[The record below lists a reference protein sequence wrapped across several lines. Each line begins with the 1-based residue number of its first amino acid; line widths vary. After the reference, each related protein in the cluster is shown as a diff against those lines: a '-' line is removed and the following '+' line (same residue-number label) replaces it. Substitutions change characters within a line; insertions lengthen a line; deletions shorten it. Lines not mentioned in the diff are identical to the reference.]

1 MDIIQFAWAKF
12 TIITTS
18 LSGSSAG
25 DIFQQFGAAGTGK
38 LYRPLQ
44 GFFLPDHM
52 TLVIIR
58 KNRRQVAL
66 KVQKSASHYTE
77 AAMDEIEFLRK
88 VHSFCTSIYAEVMI
102 LVGIF
107 LNWQF
112 FLQASETQGSGS
124 DHVVRL
130 LDHFKHIG
138 PHGTH
143 VCMVFEPMGAN
154 LLSLIK
160 HYDYHGVPID
170 LVRHMARQVPLWC

>member
-1 MDIIQFAWAKF
+1 M
-12 TIITTS
+12 
-18 LSGSSAG
+18 
-25 DIFQQFGAAGTGK
+25 
-38 LYRPLQ
+38 
-44 GFFLPDHM
+44 H
-52 TLVIIR
+52 VIR

-88 VHSFCTSIYAEVMI
+88 VLHYFARSSAELIVSER
-102 LVGIF
+102 
-107 LNWQF
+107 F
-112 FLQASETQGSGS
+112 FQASGTPGSGS

-130 LDHFKHIG
+130 LDHFKHVG
-138 PHGTH
+138 PHGSH

-170 LVRHMARQVPLWC
+170 VVRHIARQVRFQLTK

>member
-1 MDIIQFAWAKF
+1 M
-12 TIITTS
+12 
-18 LSGSSAG
+18 
-25 DIFQQFGAAGTGK
+25 
-38 LYRPLQ
+38 
-44 GFFLPDHM
+44 
-52 TLVIIR
+52 
-58 KNRRQVAL
+58 AL

-88 VHSFCTSIYAEVMI
+88 VASLEWMEAVYLFSQTKLTKLLFVC
-102 LVGIF
+102 
-107 LNWQF
+107 
-112 FLQASETQGSGS
+112 LQASETPGSGS

-160 HYDYHGVPID
+160 HYDYHGVPIN
-170 LVRHMARQVPLWC
+170 LVRHIARQVPDRATSVSCGFGGNGSDHTPRCFLANPNVRTKHLFLGRFWLDWTSCTLDAALFIRTSSLKMS